1 MVFSS
6 AVFIF
11 FFLPLFL
18 FLNSS
23 IKKQFQLTL
32 LIFSSLLFYIWGE
45 GYGVFI
51 LLSLALANYLIA
63 IIIRNG
69 KSELPLSSSTNAK
82 SKPVVRNLERLKF
95 FSNPKFWLFV
105 GVTLNLAFLFYYKY
119 LTWLLY
125 ELEKLFPLKSLL
137 PLANSIPSSIAL
149 PLGISFFCFHGI
161 SYLVDTYKGIIGNH
175 STEDFFAYF
184 FMFPHL
190 VAGPIVRFESIRKD
204 LQNRSV
210 DFSLFIKGLL
220 RFIVGVNKKV
230 LIANS
235 VAPIADI
242 AFFSSSASIST
253 ADAWIGALAY
263 SLQIY
268 FDFSGYSDMAIGLA
282 AMMGIKFDENF
293 MSPYKSHSIK
303 EFWRRWHIS
312 LSSWL
317 RDYLF
322 IPLGG
327 SRCSSLINYRNL
339 LIVFICCGFWH
350 GAEFT
355 FVLWGIYHGFLL
367 IIEKTKF
374 GTYLQSIPTFLSRIY
389 CLLAVT
395 IGWVLFRALDLTHAM
410 NYLHS
415 MFNFLNPVTS
425 SLNLGV
431 INILA
436 MFIGAL
442 IAIFG
447 LNYVELMK
455 SSQKTKTVFGLF
467 NLLFFILSLTIL
479 YTDNRNPFI
488 YFNF

>member
-63 IIIRNG
+63 IIIRKG

-119 LTWLLY
+119 LNWLLY

-184 FMFPHL
+184 L
-190 VAGPIVRFESIRKD
+190 
-204 LQNRSV
+204 
-210 DFSLFIKGLL
+210 
-220 RFIVGVNKKV
+220 
-230 LIANS
+230 
-235 VAPIADI
+235 
-242 AFFSSSASIST
+242 
-253 ADAWIGALAY
+253 
-263 SLQIY
+263 
-268 FDFSGYSDMAIGLA
+268 
-282 AMMGIKFDENF
+282 
-293 MSPYKSHSIK
+293 
-303 EFWRRWHIS
+303 
-312 LSSWL
+312 
-317 RDYLF
+317 
-322 IPLGG
+322 
-327 SRCSSLINYRNL
+327 C
-339 LIVFICCGFWH
+339 
-350 GAEFT
+350 
-355 FVLWGIYHGFLL
+355 FL
-367 IIEKTKF
+367 T
-374 GTYLQSIPTFLSRIY
+374 
-389 CLLAVT
+389 
-395 IGWVLFRALDLTHAM
+395 
-410 NYLHS
+410 
-415 MFNFLNPVTS
+415 
-425 SLNLGV
+425 
-431 INILA
+431 
-436 MFIGAL
+436 
-442 IAIFG
+442 
-447 LNYVELMK
+447 
-455 SSQKTKTVFGLF
+455 
-467 NLLFFILSLTIL
+467 
-479 YTDNRNPFI
+479 
-488 YFNF
+488 